1 MSRLATIVLCLALT
15 PCAPALAQDGDLD
28 FSADFKKAAKKV
40 QPFLVR
46 LGPFEEQAK
55 KPKNPFAR
63 PAPAIPGRPKP
74 TPETWTSAGLIV
86 ADGYILTSFK
96 GIAGQLAGIPI
107 ITASGKALV
116 GGVVGSDEWRDLA
129 LIKCAGV
136 KLPGKLPL
144 GSTKSLDVGSF
155 AIAVGRAP
163 RGRGLS
169 IHAGILSARSRFR
182 RKLLQSDA
190 RSHKGVWGGCL
201 INLEGKILGLIVVGS
216 GRPKEGAGV
225 TFAMRSEDIAANL
238 KALKKGQTVDQPKAG
253 FLGVYLDA
261 KKSPLTVT
269 RCVKG
274 SPAEKAGIKA
284 GDQLLDI
291 GGLRVNEPKVL
302 KMVLSRL
309 SEGEKVSVLIVR
321 NEKRLRI
328 KNIVLTAGASR

>member
-1 MSRLATIVLCLALT
+1 TD
-15 PCAPALAQDGDLD
+15 P
-28 FSADFKKAAKKV
+28 
-40 QPFLVR
+40 
-46 LGPFEEQAK
+46 
-55 KPKNPFAR
+55 
-63 PAPAIPGRPKP
+63 
-74 TPETWTSAGLIV
+74 
-86 ADGYILTSFK
+86 
-96 GIAGQLAGIPI
+96 
-107 ITASGKALV
+107 
-116 GGVVGSDEWRDLA
+116 WRDLA
-129 LIKCAGV
+129 LIKCAGI

-163 RGRGLS
+163 LGRGLS
-169 IHAGILSARSRFR
+169 IHAGILSATSRFR

-201 INLEGKILGLIVVGS
+201 VNLDGKILGLITVGS
-216 GRPKEGAGV
+216 DRPKEGAGV
-225 TFAMRSEDIAANL
+225 TFAMRSEDFAANIV
-238 KALKKGQTVDQPKAG
+238 ALKKGQRLKEPKAG

-302 KMVLSRL
+302 MKVLSRL

-321 NEKRLRI
+321 NEKRLRV